1 MALVCKWDKPVCR
14 RTFPTAE
21 ELFNHLCDGHV
32 GRKRHGNLSLNCSW
46 EACDHKA
53 AKRDHMTSH
62 MMVHCP
68 LQTNVCGIC
77 SKTFKRS
84 YDLRKHEITHTA
96 AHHQAHGR
104 SRATVYQDVDIS
116 LGVSAL
122 DRSTPVN
129 HSRVYSC
136 PREHSVDSLSAAK
149 LAAPGAARR
158 GSSVPG
164 AKAKPY
170 LRPGSSTPFAGH
182 SSREF
187 FRHEPAQFPAGGYE
201 QIGCEIRLLIDD
213 DDRLGPAFVDYT
225 AFGPLDHLYLDSHL
239 LPELFDCL
247 KQEFDTI
254 QAESLSLKSQTHEF
268 ESHISA
274 CTTDL
279 SHLREQLYHLE
290 REHTKL
296 KTHYEEELRR
306 LHLELEQRS
315 AQQPPNSQ
323 LPHDPRPPP
332 NLPQANNNAGFP
344 SAHANPSLHHDR
356 PAFQRDCDP
365 NYTNGLG
372 PRNSTDTSIPD
383 HPPKRGP
390 APMAHNPALAISPSP
405 VLPHPPGR
413 GAPDAK
419 NKIKPNDPQHPKL
432 SNPPP
437 HPYASAY
444 HPRPD
449 LHIPGPPSQQQHH
462 HAGGA
467 PPAALQPQPPPPNT
481 NVLLDLDPDTLP
493 SNMKKEGVDW
503 MTMFNPKVKKV
514 LDVGL
519 VHTLVHDSVVCC
531 VKFSPDGT
539 ILATGC
545 NRYTSLYN
553 TRTGSKICQ
562 LLDDAHGT
570 QVADNYI
577 RSASFS
583 PDGKLLATGSE
594 DRIIRIWDVG
604 QKRIVNRFQGH
615 KSEIYS
621 LAFSPDGRM
630 LVSGSGDKTARIW
643 DMTLGSCLFHLMI
656 EETGGASD
664 GSAVDAG
671 VTSVC
676 VSPDG
681 SLLAAGSLD
690 TVVRLWD
697 TSNGLLLD
705 KLKGHND
712 SVYSVAFSPDGKF
725 LVSGSLDKTL
735 KLWDLAT
742 LNRDGNP
749 PFNAAL
755 TNGEKITS
763 DRGFDPSRP
772 STSCTTTLTGHKD
785 YVLSVAVSP
794 DGEWIMSGSKD
805 RGVQFWDPKTAM
817 AQFMLQGHKN
827 SVISIAVSDSGGLLA
842 TGSGDWHA
850 RIWSYER
857 IAKK

>member
-116 LGVSAL
+116 LGHQQRPRPDGPQPRPRHLALPRPAPSA
-122 DRSTPVN
+122 
-129 HSRVYSC
+129 
-136 PREHSVDSLSAAK
+136 
-149 LAAPGAARR
+149 
-158 GSSVPG
+158 
-164 AKAKPY
+164 
-170 LRPGSSTPFAGH
+170 RPG
-182 SSREF
+182 R
-187 FRHEPAQFPAGGYE
+187 
-201 QIGCEIRLLIDD
+201 
-213 DDRLGPAFVDYT
+213 
-225 AFGPLDHLYLDSHL
+225 
-239 LPELFDCL
+239 
-247 KQEFDTI
+247 
-254 QAESLSLKSQTHEF
+254 
-268 ESHISA
+268 
-274 CTTDL
+274 
-279 SHLREQLYHLE
+279 
-290 REHTKL
+290 
-296 KTHYEEELRR
+296 
-306 LHLELEQRS
+306 
-315 AQQPPNSQ
+315 
-323 LPHDPRPPP
+323 
-332 NLPQANNNAGFP
+332 
-344 SAHANPSLHHDR
+344 
-356 PAFQRDCDP
+356 
-365 NYTNGLG
+365 
-372 PRNSTDTSIPD
+372 
-383 HPPKRGP
+383 
-390 APMAHNPALAISPSP
+390 
-405 VLPHPPGR
+405 PGR
-413 GAPDAK
+413 EEQ
-419 NKIKPNDPQHPKL
+419 NQTER
-432 SNPPP
+432 
-437 HPYASAY
+437 SAY

-467 PPAALQPQPPPPNT
+467 PPAALQPQPQPPPPNT